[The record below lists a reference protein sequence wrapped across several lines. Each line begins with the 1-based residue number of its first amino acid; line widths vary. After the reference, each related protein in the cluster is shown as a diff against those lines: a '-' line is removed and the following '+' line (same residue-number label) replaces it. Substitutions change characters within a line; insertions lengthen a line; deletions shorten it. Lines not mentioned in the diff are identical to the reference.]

1 MNTPIEVLEMSFPVR
16 VEYYEITA
24 DSGGAGK
31 YRGGCAARRAWR
43 ILGNDAQAA
52 VCCERTKSPP
62 FGLAG
67 GKAGAA
73 MRISLEMPDGASRE
87 LISKGGFTAPADSSV
102 LFEVPGSGG
111 YGAPSERDPDSL
123 RNDLRDG
130 YVSMEGARRDYGVAD
145 PQALLDGDD

>member
-1 MNTPIEVLEMSFPVR
+1 
-16 VEYYEITA
+16 
-24 DSGGAGK
+24 
-31 YRGGCAARRAWR
+31 
-43 ILGNDAQAA
+43 
-52 VCCERTKSPP
+52 
-62 FGLAG
+62 
-67 GKAGAA
+67 

-87 LISKGGFTAPADSSV
+87 LISKGGFTAPADSRV

-145 PQALLDGDD
+145 PQALLDNADD